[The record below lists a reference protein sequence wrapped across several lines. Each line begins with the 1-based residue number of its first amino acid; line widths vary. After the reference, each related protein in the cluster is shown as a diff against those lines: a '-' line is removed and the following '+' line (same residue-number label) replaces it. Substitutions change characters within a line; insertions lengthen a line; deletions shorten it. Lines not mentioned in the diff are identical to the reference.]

1 MMGASVSGKK
11 AVAAHTPVSASTND
25 ALTDELP
32 TSNPN
37 KYLFAINVYITFLI

>member
-1 MMGASVSGKK
+1 MGASVSGKK

-25 ALTDELP
+25 ALTEELP

-37 KYLFAINVYITFLI
+37 KYLFAIKQFYITFLI